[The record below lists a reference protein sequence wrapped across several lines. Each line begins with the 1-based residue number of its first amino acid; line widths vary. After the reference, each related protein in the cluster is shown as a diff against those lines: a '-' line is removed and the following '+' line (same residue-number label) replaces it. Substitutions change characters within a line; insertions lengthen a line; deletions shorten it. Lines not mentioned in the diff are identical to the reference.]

1 MFRWKREPKKPVPFE
16 SLPTWSQDGANVIKE
31 YPIPKT
37 LKPKYQPNAEINKK
51 VTFWFKGD
59 SSALKCDAVVN
70 AANSHLAAGGGICG
84 VLHSAAGPELQEA
97 CYKCGYT
104 ETGKAALTPGFKLP
118 AKYVIHAVGPVGEH
132 PKALKS
138 AYQSTLDYIDGK
150 DIKSI
155 GFCCIST
162 GIYGYPIEPATHIA
176 LETARQFL
184 EKPENLENT
193 DSLIFVVFET
203 RDVKVYK
210 QLIPIYFPLTDAE
223 MNPGKEE
230 KKEEAKPEEKKEEK
244 PKEEAKPEEKKEEEA
259 KTEEK
264 KEEVKPEEKK
274 E

>member
-1 MFRWKREPKKPVPFE
+1 MEQF
-16 SLPTWSQDGANVIKE
+16 L
-31 YPIPKT
+31 
-37 LKPKYQPNAEINKK
+37 
-51 VTFWFKGD
+51 
-59 SSALKCDAVVN
+59 
-70 AANSHLAAGGGICG
+70 
-84 VLHSAAGPELQEA
+84 
-97 CYKCGYT
+97 
-104 ETGKAALTPGFKLP
+104 
-118 AKYVIHAVGPVGEH
+118 
-132 PKALKS
+132 
-138 AYQSTLDYIDGK
+138 STLDYIDGK